1 MNSTKLHWLF
11 RGGGGQFEL
20 IRGVC
25 FMKILGAVV
34 LTLLVLLPA
43 SRQPGMTATTDPGTE
58 KVVDAGGNLRVPGD
72 YRTAYQVL
80 DGWAVAADQ
89 GQGSKEIHVVYASPG
104 ATAAYRKNGRFSD
117 GSVLVKE
124 VFEATTQ
131 GMTTGTVSHAQALK
145 GWFVLMK
152 DSKNSHPGNKLW
164 GNGWGWSWF
173 DAGNASKIVYHAM
186 SRRELPIG
194 FMSRDTTR

>member
-1 MNSTKLHWLF
+1 MSSMRRRAPQLPTVKT
-11 RGGGGQFEL
+11 
-20 IRGVC
+20 GV
-25 FMKILGAVV
+25 
-34 LTLLVLLPA
+34 
-43 SRQPGMTATTDPGTE
+43 S
-58 KVVDAGGNLRVPGD
+58 
-72 YRTAYQVL
+72 
-80 DGWAVAADQ
+80 
-89 GQGSKEIHVVYASPG
+89 
-104 ATAAYRKNGRFSD
+104 SD

-131 GMTTGTVSHAQALK
+131 GMTTGTVSHGQALK

-164 GNGWGWSWF
+164 GNGW
-173 DAGNASKIVYHAM
+173 AGRGSMPATLQKPRPQITKWIVYHAM